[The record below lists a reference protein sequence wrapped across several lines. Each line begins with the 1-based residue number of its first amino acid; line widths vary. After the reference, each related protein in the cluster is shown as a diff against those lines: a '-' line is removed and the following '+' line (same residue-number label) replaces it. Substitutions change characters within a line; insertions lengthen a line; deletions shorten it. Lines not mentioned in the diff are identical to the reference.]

1 MEPNVSFVGLLGV
14 TKQPKENTMKAK
26 NKLTVMACAAL
37 LLLAACGSSQGDR
50 ALSGA
55 GIGAGVGAVG
65 APVTSGNPVAGGVIG
80 GAVGAAAG
88 GLTKEKDVDLGKPV
102 WR

>member
-1 MEPNVSFVGLLGV
+1 MTLPIR
-14 TKQPKENTMKAK
+14 TT
-26 NKLTVMACAAL
+26 L
-37 LLLAACGSSQGDR
+37 LLATLTALAACGNTTGDR

-65 APVTSGNPVAGGVIG
+65 GLLVGAPVEGAVIG
-80 GAVGAAAG
+80 GAVGAGTGA
-88 GLTKEKDVDLGKPV
+88 LTNNRQINLGKPI